1 MPLQGMLP
9 HPAQIRP
16 RKRFSHLRGDLPCC
30 LQLFFGDMGA
40 LHHAQDEGFH
50 IHHRGHEQ
58 GLFRLFCPQC
68 LHNQP
73 CPDADP
79 IEPDMRPDRLHPG
92 IDCLNFRHHR
102 PRQQLF
108 RAVPARS
115 VFGQVDGQH
124 LPACCAGG
132 VCKALSL
139 FLAAIFPVDI
149 KIHLAAA
156 LAVQDG
162 RNARKGKILFFH
174 KGFSFRVDA
183 HG

>member
-1 MPLQGMLP
+1 
-9 HPAQIRP
+9 
-16 RKRFSHLRGDLPCC
+16 
-30 LQLFFGDMGA
+30 
-40 LHHAQDEGFH
+40 
-50 IHHRGHEQ
+50 
-58 GLFRLFCPQC
+58 
-68 LHNQP
+68 
-73 CPDADP
+73 
-79 IEPDMRPDRLHPG
+79 MRPDRLHPG

-108 RAVPARS
+108 RVVPARS

-124 LPACCAGG
+124 LPACGTGG

-162 RNARKGKILFFH
+162 RNARKGKLLFFH
-174 KGFSFRVDA
+174 GGHAPLSPTALRGRFFFMITQSDPKHKQKRGRSTFRYCGPRFALEVKLTSPCLQLQQRSHQHA
-183 HG
+183 SPGPHPSRNG